1 MINPNDFSFFEFR
14 LHPCPNT
21 LALTIHQIAFSLFI
35 AVQFSS
41 VYQLW
46 IGVQKALDFSCS
58 LSYNPTNETASQ
70 TWLKS
75 CRKLWEAVLTTFL
88 TIDSSGTRGSSG
100 EDRFGKHGIRSGK
113 RQKRTE
119 KIRKKFLQF
128 FGFKMPGV
136 RISPLGP
143 SPYAII
149 DTMVVYGDFLLLLQY
164 PLIWVIS

>member
-14 LHPCPNT
+14 FHPCPNT

-70 TWLKS
+70 T
-75 CRKLWEAVLTTFL
+75 
-88 TIDSSGTRGSSG
+88 
-100 EDRFGKHGIRSGK
+100 
-113 RQKRTE
+113 
-119 KIRKKFLQF
+119 
-128 FGFKMPGV
+128 
-136 RISPLGP
+136 
-143 SPYAII
+143 
-149 DTMVVYGDFLLLLQY
+149 
-164 PLIWVIS
+164 

>member
-75 CRKLWEAVLTTFL
+75 CREFWEAVLTTFL
-88 TIDSSGTRGSSG
+88 TIDSFGMCVNSGA
-100 EDRFGKHGIRSGK
+100 DRFGKHGNWSRK
-113 RQKRTE
+113 HQKRAE
-119 KIRKKFLQF
+119 KIRKKLLQF
-128 FGFKMPGV
+128 FGTRMPRV
-136 RISPLGP
+136 RVSPLGP
-143 SPYAII
+143 NKHCDY
-149 DTMVVYGDFLLLLQY
+149 DTKRYRKSGAYFLFKSLDL
-164 PLIWVIS
+164 